1 MKSFPKILKRIL
13 LAFLVL
19 VIVIAVA
26 AVIFVWNLSH
36 RAIPDYDRDLPLQ
49 GLHAPVEVYRDSFA
63 IPHVYAR
70 DMHDLYLATGYLLA
84 SDRLWQMDMLR
95 HVTEGRLSEIFGEKF
110 VGTDLILRSLRFSL
124 KSQKILSAADTASLE
139 ALNAFADGVNQY
151 IRANAHHLPPEFG
164 ILKYKPEEWKPEQS
178 LNMIGYMAWDL
189 KAGWSEILLNEIQKR
204 VDSLRYRQLL
214 PDLTRE
220 QPAVYSEVKTK
231 SNPVS
236 VVPDLLLHTGLLQE
250 LGADVLDGS
259 NNWAVSGSKS
269 STGMPLLANDM
280 HLGLNIPGIWYQ
292 MHQVTE
298 GGMNV
303 TGLVLPGAPVIIC
316 GHNDSIAWG
325 MTNTYVDNLDFYE
338 EKINP
343 ADSSQYEFNGEWKNF
358 EMQKV
363 IIKISNGTQIERELR
378 FTHRGAV
385 VSAFKDFPGKVV
397 SMHWVG
403 DEMSNEFRS
412 VLLLNK
418 ASNWND
424 FTGAL
429 RTFTSISQ
437 NIVYADKKGNIGLY
451 CAAGVPIRKR
461 DISFGV
467 LPGQTDEY
475 DWKGYVP
482 FDQLPHLFN
491 PAQGFVASANNRTAS
506 ADYPYHIGTWYSL
519 PSRYERIT
527 EMLEDKK
534 ILSADDFKAIQND
547 QHSSLAEKYMP
558 AMLKALESFSGWND
572 NEKKALDLIKN
583 WDYSMDKKSGA
594 AAIFENMYLQ
604 LIKCTFADELGSE
617 FVDFNG
623 VTSISRNA
631 MDQLIERKDSPWF
644 DDIATPNK
652 KESINDDIVCSF
664 RAAVS
669 DLEKQM
675 GTDLQTW
682 EWGKIHHLVLAHP
695 LASVKILDRI
705 FNLNRGPYAVGGS
718 FHTVSPYSYDANKP
732 FESNHGSSHRHIFD
746 VANWDNSFTVIPTG
760 NSGIPASRHYCDQTE
775 MYLEG
780 QYHHDYFSKELIMS
794 HARYKMKFTTK

>member
-1 MKSFPKILKRIL
+1 VKILKRIL
-13 LAFLVL
+13 LALLML
-19 VIVIAVA
+19 VIVIALV
-26 AVIFVWNLSH
+26 AVIFVRNLSQ
-36 RAIPDYDRDLPLQ
+36 RAIPDYAKDLPLQ

-70 DMHDLYLATGYLLA
+70 DKHDLYMATGYLLA
-84 SDRLWQMDMLR
+84 EDRLWQMDMLR
-95 HVTEGRLSEIFGEKF
+95 HVTEGRLSEIFGEKY
-110 VGTDLILRSLRFSL
+110 VETDLLLRSLRFGL
-124 KSQKILSAADTASLE
+124 KSQKILASADTASLD
-139 ALNAFADGVNQY
+139 AIRAFTEGVNQF
-151 IRANAHHLPPEFG
+151 IKMNGHHLPPEFG
-164 ILKYKPEEWKPEQS
+164 ILKYKPENWEPAQS

-189 KAGWSEILLNEIQKR
+189 KAGWSEILLNDIRKT

-214 PDLTRE
+214 PDLLRE
-220 QPAVYSEVKTK
+220 QPAVYSELKQK
-231 SNPVS
+231 INPVS
-236 VVPDLLLHTGLLQE
+236 VVPDLLLHTDLLQQ
-250 LGADVLDGS
+250 LGADILDGS
-259 NNWAVSGSKS
+259 NNWAVSGAKS
-269 STGMPLLANDM
+269 ATGMPLLANDM

-292 MHQVTE
+292 MHQVVE
-298 GGMNV
+298 GEMNV

-343 ADSSQYEFNGEWKNF
+343 ADSGQYEFNGEWKNF
-358 EMQKV
+358 EIQKV
-363 IIKISNGTQIERELR
+363 VIKISNGTQVERQLR

-385 VSAFKDFPGKVV
+385 VSSFKHIPGKVI

-418 ASNWND
+418 ANNWND
-424 FTGAL
+424 FREAL
-429 RTFTSISQ
+429 KTFTSISQ

-461 DISFGV
+461 DIAFGI

-482 FDQLPHLFN
+482 FDQLPHLYN

-506 ADYPYHIGTWYSL
+506 ADYPYHIGSWYSL
-519 PSRYERIT
+519 PSRFERIT
-527 EMLEDKK
+527 EMLEDKN
-534 ILSADDFKAIQND
+534 ILSIDDFKAIQND
-547 QHSSLAEKYMP
+547 QHSRLAEKYMP
-558 AMLKALESFSGWND
+558 SLLRSLEAHAGWND
-572 NEKKALDLIKN
+572 AEKKALAMLKN
-583 WDYSMDKKSGA
+583 WDYSMDRKNGA
-594 AAIFENMYLQ
+594 AAIFETLYLR
-604 LIKCTFADELGSE
+604 LIQCTFADELGPR
-617 FVDFNG
+617 FLDFNG

-631 MDQLIERKDSPWF
+631 MDQVLEIKDSPWF
-644 DDIATPNK
+644 DDITTPDK
-652 KESINDDIVCSF
+652 KEAINEAIVCSF
-664 RAAVS
+664 SGAVT

-675 GTDLQTW
+675 GADPLTW

-705 FNLNRGPYAVGGS
+705 FNLNRGPFPVGGS

-732 FESNHGSSHRHIFD
+732 FESSHGSSHRHIFD
-746 VANWDNSFTVIPTG
+746 VANWDNSITVIPTG

-775 MYLEG
+775 MYLNG
-780 QYHHDYFSKELIMS
+780 QYHPDYFSKELIVS
-794 HARYKMKFTTK
+794 HAKYKMKFTPN